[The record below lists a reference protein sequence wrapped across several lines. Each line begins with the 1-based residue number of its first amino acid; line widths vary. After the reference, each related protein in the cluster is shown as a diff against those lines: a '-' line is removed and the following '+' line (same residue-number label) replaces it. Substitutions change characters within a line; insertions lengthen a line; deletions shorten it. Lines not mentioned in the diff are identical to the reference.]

1 MQFIGVDTEII
12 PFEEARIHPLDV
24 GLHRGY
30 AIFDYF
36 PIRKG
41 VPWFLE
47 DYLKRFTLSARAMSI
62 PLLYKP
68 RELSDHLQALVA
80 QEEIVH
86 GGCKLLLTA
95 GGSEDGYTPRR
106 PTLYTY
112 AFGMKASPEAAE
124 ASANQHLAGPAVR
137 VNLLEYARPHP
148 SVKTTNYSAA
158 LQLQDRQVHTNA
170 AELVYH
176 FNGYISE
183 ASRSN
188 VFCVNKDGHVI
199 IPPTDTALKGI
210 TSKHMVIAAR
220 KAGITVLER
229 SLGLQEFVDAT
240 EVGITSSSKLVR
252 AVGQVEQT
260 LIGNG
265 EVGPI
270 TARLAELLVERG
282 LGKAGFL

>member
-1 MQFIGVDTEII
+1 MQFIGVDTEIV
-12 PFEEARIHPLDV
+12 PFAEARIHPLDV

-41 VPWFLE
+41 LPWFLE
-47 DYLKRFTLSARAMSI
+47 DYLKRFTLSSRAMSI
-62 PLLYKP
+62 PLLFTP
-68 RELSDHLQALVA
+68 LQLSNHLRDLVE

-112 AFGMKASPEAAE
+112 AFGMKESPEAAE
-124 ASANQHLAGPAVR
+124 ASAQQHLAGPPVR

-148 SVKTTNYSAA
+148 HIKTTNYSAA
-158 LQLQDRQVHTNA
+158 LQQQDRQVHTKA

-188 VFCVNKDGHVI
+188 VFCVNTSGQVI
-199 IPPTDTALKGI
+199 VPPADSALKGI
-210 TSKHMVIAAR
+210 TNKHMVIAAR

-229 SLGLQEFVDAT
+229 SLSLQEFIQAA
-240 EVGITSSSKLVR
+240 EVGITSSSKLVK

-260 LIGNG
+260 VIGDG
-265 EVGPI
+265 GVGPV
-270 TARLAELLVERG
+270 TARLAELLTERG